1 MASLDEV
8 REDYCDE
15 NLPVFLLLGLV
26 SALRRLEPL
35 LPPPGTPPPCPEPAA
50 GGPPGKERLVY
61 LALGLVAF
69 RGHLLSAIAP
79 VLDDRP
85 GTRAETPASARPGL
99 RELLR

>member
-35 LPPPGTPPPCPEPAA
+35 LPPPGPPPACPAPAA
-50 GGPPGKERLVY
+50 GGPPGRERLLY

-69 RGHLLSAIAP
+69 RGHLLSAMAP
-79 VLDDRP
+79 AAPRDTARE
-85 GTRAETPASARPGL
+85 ETPAAPLPGL